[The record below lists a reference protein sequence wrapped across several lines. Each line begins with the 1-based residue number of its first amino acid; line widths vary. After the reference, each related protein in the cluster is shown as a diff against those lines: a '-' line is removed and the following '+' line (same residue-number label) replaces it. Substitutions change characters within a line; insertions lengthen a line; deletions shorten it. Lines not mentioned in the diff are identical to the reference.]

1 MKFAIL
7 CTMMNNFGR
16 KGYYN
21 CQEIGL
27 GRALVAK
34 GHTVTIYKGSIDVT
48 TEEHIVLQERLDI
61 FYLPLKRIGA
71 HGYFPCRLFA
81 PGLDGLLVF
90 GDQQIFLPHVY
101 RWCKRHDICFVPYI
115 GTAHSFYA
123 GTMRGRVM
131 DALFAAGTLRIYRK
145 LPVLAKTSE
154 AERELRALGIQNI
167 TVTPVGLDEA
177 VLKKDFRTYDRTVIR
192 EKFGYASD
200 DVVVAY
206 VARLST
212 EKRPLEMLQIFSQAK
227 SESKKSFKLLIVG
240 KGELYD
246 ALTEKIH
253 DCSLEQDVTL
263 LESVPYENM
272 WEIYVSA
279 DYFVN
284 LNRGEIFG
292 MAIMEAVY
300 YCTSV
305 AASRALG
312 PSLTL
317 DGMKGHCLCDTDE
330 QIVQWLTEPYPSQ
343 EVLEQSAKRMTETFT
358 WERCADAF
366 VEIVNHS

>member
-1 MKFAIL
+1 MKLGIL
-7 CTMMNNFGR
+7 CTMMNSFGR

-21 CQEIGL
+21 SQEIGL

-48 TEEHIVLQERLDI
+48 VEEHIVLQEGLDI
-61 FYLPLKRIGA
+61 FYLPLKGVSV

-81 PGLDGLLVF
+81 PGLKGLLVF

-101 RWCKRHDICFVPYI
+101 RWCKRNGVCFVPYI
-115 GTAHSFYA
+115 GTAHSFYV
-123 GTMRGRVM
+123 GTLRGRVM
-131 DALFAAGTLRIYRK
+131 DALFASGTLRVYRK
-145 LPVLAKTSE
+145 LPVLAKTHV
-154 AERELRALGIQNI
+154 AEEELRTLGVRDI
-167 TVTPVGLDEA
+167 TVTPVGLDVSA
-177 VLKKDFRTYDRTVIR
+177 LKRDYRTFDRAKLR
-192 EKFGYASD
+192 EKFGYSPE
-200 DVVVAY
+200 DVVVTY
-206 VARLST
+206 VARLAS

-227 SESKKSFKLLIVG
+227 NESQKPFKLLMVG
-240 KGELYD
+240 KGELRGV
-246 ALTEKIH
+246 LEEKIEALGL
-253 DCSLEQDVTL
+253 SRDVTL

-312 PSLTL
+312 PSMTL
-317 DGMKGHCLCDTDE
+317 NGMEGHCLCDTDE
-330 QIVQWLTEPYPSQ
+330 QIVQWLTAPYPAR
-343 EVLEQSAKRMTETFT
+343 EVLERSAKRMAETFT

-366 VEIVNHS
+366 IGLVNRY